1 MKTFWML
8 AAAATLAACGAN
20 QQEDE
25 MGAAP
30 DRGDTTAVTAG
41 ADTVMGADTSS
52 WTGQTPN
59 TEYGADTTAQTEA
72 SWDSTSTLPGAT
84 GDTTSMGDDGMTTD
98 TTGMTSDTSAMGTDT
113 SGTSGMTTDSST
125 VGHEPGNFEGD
136 SALTEHDVPT
146 GDSTQ
151 TQ

>member
-59 TEYGADTTAQTEA
+59 TEYGADTTAQTETT
-72 SWDSTSTLPGAT
+72 WDSTTTQPGAT
-84 GDTTSMGDDGMTTD
+84 TDTTSMGDDSGMMTDSTSMTT
-98 TTGMTSDTSAMGTDT
+98 DTSAMGTDT
-113 SGTSGMTTDSST
+113 SGTSGMTTDSSA

-136 SALTEHDVPT
+136 SALTEHDV
-146 GDSTQ
+146 GDTTQ